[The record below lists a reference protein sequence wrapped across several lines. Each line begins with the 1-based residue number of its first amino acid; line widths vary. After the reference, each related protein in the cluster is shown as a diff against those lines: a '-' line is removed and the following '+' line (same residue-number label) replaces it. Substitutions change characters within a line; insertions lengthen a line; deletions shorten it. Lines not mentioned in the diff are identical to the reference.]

1 MFFGEDFPVLTLRID
16 DEAYAAFLRRD
27 RAWDGRVIIAVRTTG
42 IYCKPSCAARRP
54 RRENIEFYDTPEE
67 ARYAGYR
74 ACMRCRPDDVG
85 RDEIAIRRAVE
96 LLEAAEERMS
106 LEELAQQV
114 GYAPHHF
121 QRLFKRS
128 VGVSPA
134 AYARRLRQQ
143 RAERALSETASVTD
157 AIYDAG
163 YSGPSRFYAQAGEAM
178 GMTPMKRKK
187 GGAGVQIRYAIV
199 DSALGK
205 MLVAATDKGLCRISF
220 DEGEAELRAH
230 FPNAEILPSDAG
242 FDALVQQ
249 VIASVDAPDKASGD
263 LPLDIRGTAFQQ
275 TVWDALRRIP
285 AGETRSYA
293 QIAAEI
299 GRPKAVRAVG
309 TACGDNEIAIVIP
322 CHRVL
327 RSDGSLG
334 GYAYGLERKRA
345 LLERERG

>member
-1 MFFGEDFPVLTLRID
+1 M
-16 DEAYAAFLRRD
+16 
-27 RAWDGRVIIAVRTTG
+27 
-42 IYCKPSCAARRP
+42 
-54 RRENIEFYDTPEE
+54 
-67 ARYAGYR
+67 
-74 ACMRCRPDDVG
+74 
-85 RDEIAIRRAVE
+85 
-96 LLEAAEERMS
+96 
-106 LEELAQQV
+106 
-114 GYAPHHF
+114 
-121 QRLFKRS
+121 
-128 VGVSPA
+128 
-134 AYARRLRQQ
+134 
-143 RAERALSETASVTD
+143 
-157 AIYDAG
+157 
-163 YSGPSRFYAQAGEAM
+163 
-178 GMTPMKRKK
+178 
-187 GGAGVQIRYAIV
+187 QIRYAIV

>member
-1 MFFGEDFPVLTLRID
+1 MLTLRID
-16 DEAYAAFLRRD
+16 DEAYAFLRRD

-187 GGAGVQIRYAIV
+187 EEQE
-199 DSALGK
+199 
-205 MLVAATDKGLCRISF
+205 CRF
-220 DEGEAELRAH
+220 AM
-230 FPNAEILPSDAG
+230 P
-242 FDALVQQ
+242 
-249 VIASVDAPDKASGD
+249 
-263 LPLDIRGTAFQQ
+263 
-275 TVWDALRRIP
+275 
-285 AGETRSYA
+285 
-293 QIAAEI
+293 
-299 GRPKAVRAVG
+299 
-309 TACGDNEIAIVIP
+309 
-322 CHRVL
+322 
-327 RSDGSLG
+327 
-334 GYAYGLERKRA
+334 
-345 LLERERG
+345 